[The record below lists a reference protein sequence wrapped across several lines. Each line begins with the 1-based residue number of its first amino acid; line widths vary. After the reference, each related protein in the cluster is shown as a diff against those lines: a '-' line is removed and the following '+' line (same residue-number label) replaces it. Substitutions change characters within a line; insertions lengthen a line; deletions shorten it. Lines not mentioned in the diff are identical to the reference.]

1 MTELTMKF
9 VQTFVLPLLVP
20 VLVGI
25 GSATTTVMVVNARLE
40 ERVSYLETRVQ
51 QHEMALE
58 RDFTRHDQVV
68 AELTRRTNDQEQRMA
83 KLEALVEELRASIGE
98 IRADVKTLLRGQ
110 R

>member
-1 MTELTMKF
+1 MTDITMKF

-40 ERVSYLETRVQ
+40 ERVSSLESQIQR
-51 QHEMALE
+51 HEVALE

-68 AELTRRTNDQEQRMA
+68 SELTRRTSEQEQRMA
-83 KLEALVEELRASIGE
+83 KLDTIVEELRASLGE
-98 IRADVKTLLRGQ
+98 IRADVKTILRGQ